1 MTTTQL
7 ALNDSKQAFGEAAN
21 TFLPFSAPWFGPEE
35 KQEIL
40 QVLDSD
46 WITTGPRTRAFEEA
60 FREYIGSKEAVAVN
74 SCTAA
79 LHLAL
84 SVLGVGVGD
93 AVLTSP
99 LTFAATANVIVHQGA
114 QPIFVDIR
122 PDTYNLDPE
131 KLRNF
136 IEHEC
141 SWDPSKQ
148 ILRVKG
154 CQRRVRTII
163 AVHYGGHPVD
173 MEEIVSLARRFQ
185 LSVVEDAAHALGASY
200 RSTKVGALGDM
211 ACFSFY
217 PTKNISTGEGGMLT
231 TNDAALAQRARILTL
246 HGISRDAWKRYGK
259 DGSWRYDVEEAG
271 YKYNMTDLAA
281 ALGIHQLKKLELFKA
296 RRAELAA
303 LYTKELADLPL
314 QLPTVLPDV
323 QSAWHLYP
331 VQILADGFSRDEVIE
346 TLRKLNIGTSVH
358 FIPLHLMTFYQK
370 TFGYKLGDFPVAE
383 KVFDR
388 ILSLPFFPR
397 MQNDDAVRVV
407 RNLRQIFGLAHL
419 SRTAHAGEK

>member
-1 MTTTQL
+1 MTATQS
-7 ALNDSKQAFGEAAN
+7 ALKDSRQAFGEATN
-21 TFLPFSAPWFGPEE
+21 KFLPFSAPWFGPEE

-84 SVLGVGVGD
+84 SVLGVGGGD

-114 QPIFVDIR
+114 RPIFVDIR

-131 KLRNF
+131 KLRSF
-136 IEHEC
+136 ISHEC
-141 SWDPSKQ
+141 SWDPAKQ
-148 ILRVKG
+148 ILRVKQG
-154 CQRRVRTII
+154 QRRVRAII
-163 AVHYGGHPVD
+163 AVHYGGHPAD
-173 MEEIVSLARRFQ
+173 MEEIISLARRFQ

-200 RSTKVGALGDM
+200 RSTRVGSLGDM

-231 TNDAALAQRARILTL
+231 TNDEALAQRARILTL

-259 DGSWRYDVEEAG
+259 DGSWQYDVEEAG

-281 ALGIHQLKKLELFKA
+281 ALGIHQLKKLELFNA
-296 RRAELAA
+296 RRAELGAF
-303 LYTKELADLPL
+303 YTKELADLPL
-314 QLPTVLPDV
+314 QLPTVLPAV

-331 VQILADGFSRDEVIE
+331 VQILADEFTRDGVIE
-346 TLRKLNIGTSVH
+346 ALCKLNIGTSVH
-358 FIPLHLMTFYQK
+358 FIPLHLMTYYQK
-370 TFGYKLGDFPVAE
+370 TFGFKRGDFPVAE
-383 KVFDR
+383 RVFDR

-397 MQNDDAVRVV
+397 MQNEDAIRVV
-407 RNLRQIFGLAHL
+407 RSLRQIFGHAHP
-419 SRTAHAGEK
+419 RRKAPRGEK